1 MVGRLPGAELDVHH
15 PVHADL
21 LDPLQPLVVDV
32 LPQLHGEARG
42 GGVLG
47 PVELRGV
54 QPRAGLD
61 QQHGLLV
68 RLLQLDQ
75 VGLVV
80 NIINLK
86 VKIIRSESQ
95 TANFREFC
103 SNINGD
109 SKFDTNIRKKW
120 CPANIVL
127 LRAKFCPEIYG

>member
-1 MVGRLPGAELDVHH
+1 MVCRLPGAELDVHH

-21 LDPLQPLVVDV
+21 LDPLQPLIVDV

-80 NIINLK
+80 NIVNLE
-86 VKIIRSESQ
+86 VKTIKSMSHSL
-95 TANFREFC
+95 TVT
-103 SNINGD
+103 
-109 SKFDTNIRKKW
+109 SKYHWRF
-120 CPANIVL
+120 
-127 LRAKFCPEIYG
+127 

>member
-42 GGVLG
+42 RGVLG

-61 QQHGLLV
+61 QKHGLLV
-68 RLLQLDQ
+68 WLLQLDQ

-80 NIINLK
+80 NIINLE

>member
-1 MVGRLPGAELDVHH
+1 MVGRLPGAELNVHH

-47 PVELRGV
+47 PVELGGV

-80 NIINLK
+80 NIINLE
-86 VKIIRSESQ
+86 VKNIRSESLI
-95 TANFREFC
+95 ANFTQFC
-103 SNINGD
+103 SISLAILNLIQIYARNG
-109 SKFDTNIRKKW
+109 
-120 CPANIVL
+120 VL
-127 LRAKFCPEIYG
+127 PTLSY

>member
-54 QPRAGLD
+54 QPRAGLY

-68 RLLQLDQ
+68 RLLELDQ

-80 NIINLK
+80 NIVNLE
-86 VKIIRSESQ
+86 VKNIRSESLIA
-95 TANFREFC
+95 ANFTQFC
-103 SNINGD
+103 SISLAILNLIQIYARNG
-109 SKFDTNIRKKW
+109 
-120 CPANIVL
+120 VL
-127 LRAKFCPEIYG
+127 PTLSY

>member
-1 MVGRLPGAELDVHH
+1 MISRLPGAELDVHH

-42 GGVLG
+42 RGVLG

-54 QPRAGLD
+54 QPRAGLY

-80 NIINLK
+80 NIINLE
-86 VKIIRSESQ
+86 VKNIRSEAL
-95 TANFREFC
+95 TANFTDLC
-103 SNINGD
+103 S
-109 SKFDTNIRKKW
+109 
-120 CPANIVL
+120 
-127 LRAKFCPEIYG
+127 

>member
-42 GGVLG
+42 RGVLG
-47 PVELRGV
+47 PVELGGV

-68 RLLQLDQ
+68 WLLQLDQ

-80 NIINLK
+80 NIINL
-86 VKIIRSESQ
+86 E
-95 TANFREFC
+95 C
-103 SNINGD
+103 SNISGD
-109 SKFDTNIRKKW
+109 SKFESDTNIRKKW
-120 CPANIVL
+120 NGVL
-127 LRAKFCPEIYG
+127 PTLFY

>member
-42 GGVLG
+42 RGVLG

-54 QPRAGLD
+54 EPRAGLN

-68 RLLQLDQ
+68 WLLQLDQ

-80 NIINLK
+80 NIINLE
-86 VKIIRSESQ
+86 VKNIRPASL
-95 TANFREFC
+95 TVNFTEFC
-103 SNINGD
+103 SNVTGD
-109 SKFDTNIRKKW
+109 SKFETNIREKL

-127 LRAKFCPEIYG
+127 LY